1 MIKVSIK
8 RLVLD
13 VLKPHTPGIIELA
26 EELSKIPEVGGVNIS
41 LSEVDQETDTVKI
54 VIEGTAIDYE
64 EVEGALSRFDA
75 VVHSVDN
82 VVAGQRIVEDV
93 ETPQD

>member
-1 MIKVSIK
+1 VSIK

-26 EELSKIPEVGGVNIS
+26 EELSRIPEVSGVNIS

-54 VIEGTAIDYE
+54 VIEGTAIDYD
-64 EVEGALSRFDA
+64 EVRNVLEAFDA

-82 VVAGQRIVEDV
+82 VVSGQRIVEDV

>member
-1 MIKVSIK
+1 VSLK

-13 VLKPHTPGIIELA
+13 VLKPHLPSIVELA
-26 EELSKIPEVGGVNIS
+26 EELSTISNVSGVNIS

-54 VIEGTAIDYE
+54 VIEGVSIDIDD
-64 EVEGALSRFDA
+64 VKKVLNMFDS
-75 VVHSVDN
+75 VIHSVDN

>member
-1 MIKVSIK
+1 MSVK

-13 VLKPHTPGIIELA
+13 VLKPHNPGIIELA
-26 EELSKIPEVGGVNIS
+26 EELSRIPEVSGVNVS

-54 VIEGTAIDYE
+54 VIEGTAIDYD
-64 EVEGALSRFDA
+64 EVRNVLEAFDA
-75 VVHSVDN
+75 VIHSVDN
-82 VVAGQRIVEDV
+82 VVSGQRIVEDV

>member
-1 MIKVSIK
+1 VSVK

-13 VLKPHTPGIIELA
+13 VLKPHNPGIIELA
-26 EELSKIPEVGGVNIS
+26 EELSRIPEVSGVNVS

-54 VIEGTAIDYE
+54 VIEGTAIDYD
-64 EVEGALSRFDA
+64 EVRNVLEAFDA
-75 VVHSVDN
+75 VIHSVDN
-82 VVAGQRIVEDV
+82 VVSGQRIVEDV

>member
-1 MIKVSIK
+1 VSIK

-13 VLKPHTPGIIELA
+13 VLKPHNPGIIELA
-26 EELSKIPEVGGVNIS
+26 EELSRIPEVSGVNIS

-54 VIEGTAIDYE
+54 VIEGTAVDYD
-64 EVEGALSRFDA
+64 EVRNALEAFDA
-75 VVHSVDN
+75 VIHSVDN
-82 VVAGQRIVEDV
+82 VVSGQRIVEDV